1 MTLLRV
7 SRPHHYGGGWICR
20 LDTHHS
26 GMWLWRPTLSGLR
39 DRISVYRWRARTGRR
54 VFRG

>member
-26 GMWLWRPTLSGLR
+26 GMWLLCPTLSGLR
-39 DRISVYRWRARTGRR
+39 DRITAYRWRSRTGRR
-54 VFRG
+54 GFV